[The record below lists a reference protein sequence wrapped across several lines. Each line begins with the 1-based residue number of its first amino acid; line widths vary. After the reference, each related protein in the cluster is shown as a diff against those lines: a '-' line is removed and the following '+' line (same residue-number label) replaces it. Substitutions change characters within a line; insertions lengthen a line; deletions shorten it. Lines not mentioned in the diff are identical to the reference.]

1 MPKRGKMNFYI
12 SPQEAQIITSIFVAV
27 VLGVMIGIQRERRKL
42 IDKSYGSAGLRTH
55 AIVCLGAALIT
66 SSGVV
71 LFPANPLLLA
81 ASIMTGVGFI
91 GAGSIIANQNKIKGL
106 ANAASIWISAAIGIA
121 AGLGLYGAAAITTL
135 ITILILE
142 LRRFESID

>member
-1 MPKRGKMNFYI
+1 MSFNI
-12 SPQEAQIITSIFVAV
+12 SPQEAQIITSVLVAV

-55 AIVCLGAALIT
+55 ALVCLGAALIT
-66 SSGVV
+66 SSGVA

-81 ASIMTGVGFI
+81 ASIMTGIGFI
-91 GAGSIIANQNKIKGL
+91 GAGSVIASQNKIKGL
-106 ANAASIWISAAIGIA
+106 MNAASIWIAAAIGIA

-135 ITILILE
+135 VTILILE